1 MSRLILENHLL
12 TAESSKLGTVFHE
25 AAESTRAR
33 SKHDW
38 FDTAVV
44 EIHGDDLQ
52 DFIEGI
58 QAGLAESSY

>member
-1 MSRLILENHLL
+1 MSQVLLCLFLL
-12 TAESSKLGTVFHE
+12 TEDLSKLGTVFHD
-25 AAESTRAR
+25 AAESTRTR

-52 DFIEGI
+52 DFIEGV
-58 QAGLAESSY
+58 QAGLAESNY